1 MMIDSMTS
9 SVKYK
14 NFDSD
19 RKDEVG
25 YRLPVAPYWLSPPQG
40 SIIPIWHDGGSPN
53 YQPKPMICRHVQNPI
68 NAWRR
73 ETPESER
80 TSQTGIMKM
89 SPQTKESRPRIKI
102 FSCTAGVNAGK
113 MARKLYEVMQRLVH
127 ESDDPFEVDKE
138 KTLNQLNLSGVRPED
153 VILIIAST
161 TGRGEIPRNAQRF
174 VKRYTSTE
182 PLSSAPR
189 FSCFANGDSTY
200 GDTYNVAGKAI
211 QQIMTSLGCR
221 SLLSH
226 CFAGDTAVRNPDW
239 NSFTQW
245 VEDLDHLILGNQHK
259 IELPRSLSA
268 IELPTTSMSDL
279 PTATLVRIHQPS
291 PGGLAQITLDIGDR
305 KYHEMD
311 HVKILA
317 PNPDCEVDRAL
328 AALKLSSTDK
338 LDWHDQTAGA
348 FLSRYVDL
356 HYGFKTL
363 DWYPDFEQLSKE
375 KQTQLKDTNALA
387 VLESVE
393 LQYHDSAIVES
404 ILKDMASIVPRL
416 YSVASCPDFPGTETT
431 EQRSGNLVD
440 IVVKINPGGRFSDIF
455 LTQANIGAQL
465 RFGLTSPDTWGLIQ
479 SQKPNAPL
487 IAICTSSGIAPVRAL
502 LQRRIVDLGRT
513 TGDITG
519 RGSES
524 REGTE
529 PSIHH
534 ANSGVSSTLGS
545 VSLFAGFKKDDSNL
559 VEQIIDPASHAGIL
573 DIVELC
579 PSNSEK
585 TRIQDQIFKE
595 HVKEKLIEKLRDPAC
610 IGM

>member
-1 MMIDSMTS
+1 MIDSLTS
-9 SVKYK
+9 SIKYK

-25 YRLPVAPYWLSPPQG
+25 YRLPAAPYWLPPPQG

-73 ETPESER
+73 ETPESKR

-89 SPQTKESRPRIKI
+89 SPQTKEGRPRIRI
-102 FSCTAGVNAGK
+102 YSCTAGVNAKK
-113 MARKLYEVMQRLVH
+113 MAHKLYETMQRLVH
-127 ESDDPFEVDKE
+127 ESDDPFEVDMVKA
-138 KTLNQLNLSGVRPED
+138 LNQLDLSEVRPED
-153 VILIIAST
+153 IILIIAST

-182 PLSSAPR
+182 PLSSAPH

-200 GDTYNVAGKAI
+200 GDTYNAAGKAI
-211 QQIMTSLGCR
+211 QRIMTSLGCR

-226 CFAGDTAVRNPDW
+226 CFAGDTAVRNPDR

-245 VEDLDHLILGNQHK
+245 VETLDHLILGNQHK
-259 IELPRSLSA
+259 IELPRSLSE
-268 IELPTTSMSDL
+268 IELPTTLMSDL

-317 PNPDCEVDRAL
+317 PNPDCKVERAL
-328 AALKLSSTDK
+328 AALNLSSADK
-338 LDWHDQTAGA
+338 FDWHDQTAGA

-356 HYGFKTL
+356 HYGFKTFG
-363 DWYPDFEQLSKE
+363 WYPKFEQLSKE

-393 LQYHDSAIVES
+393 LQYHDSVIVES

-416 YSVASCPDFPGTETT
+416 YSVASCPDFLGTEIN
-431 EQRSGNLVD
+431 EQGTGNLVD
-440 IVVKINPGGRFSDIF
+440 IIVKNNPGGRFSDIF
-455 LTQANIGAQL
+455 LTQASIGAQL

-479 SQKPNAPL
+479 SQKPNASL
-487 IAICTSSGIAPVRAL
+487 IAICTGSGIGPVRAL

-524 REGTE
+524 REGSE
-529 PSIHH
+529 PTIHQ
-534 ANSGVSSTLGS
+534 ANSGVSTTFGS
-545 VSLFAGFKKDDSNL
+545 VSLFAGFKKEDSDL
-559 VEQIIDPASHAGIL
+559 VIQIIDPASHDGIL
-573 DIVELC
+573 DLVELC
-579 PSNSEK
+579 PSNPEK
-585 TRIQDQIFKE
+585 TRIQDHILME
-595 HVKEKLIEKLRDPAC
+595 HVKEKLVEKLRDPAC